1 VNSILIVALQIR
13 AIANLRLVTLSL
25 KAVVLAAG
33 EGIRL
38 QPLSLTRPKVML
50 PIAGKPILQ
59 SIMESLKSNGVSDIC
74 IIVGYLQER
83 IREFFGDGSRF
94 GVNLSYIEQK
104 KARGTADAVSIAEDF
119 IGSEDFLMS
128 NGDVLIKKD
137 EYGKLINYY
146 LTEKPQVAMTVCQVD
161 DPSQFGIVESEKGD
175 RVSRIIEKPAPGQ
188 TRSDSANCGIYV
200 FSSMIFDAIRK
211 TEKSARG
218 EYEITQ
224 SIERMLE
231 ERDYVKARKISNWW
245 IHIGQT
251 WDLLDANE
259 IMLKENNDE
268 YLVEGE
274 VENSVTIRPPVR
286 LGKGSRLRSGTYV
299 EGPVVI
305 GENCDIGPNAY
316 IRPFTT
322 IGDKCRVGNACEVK
336 NSIVMNRTHIPHL
349 SYVGDSIVGENVN
362 FGAGTITANL
372 RLDEK
377 PIYVTVKGQR
387 INSGRRKLGALIGDN
402 VRMGIGVT
410 VMPGVSIGPDSAIA
424 ANISVNF
431 DVPRNTLVEGKG
443 EISSRNWPP

>member
-1 VNSILIVALQIR
+1 M
-13 AIANLRLVTLSL
+13 

-50 PIAGKPILQ
+50 PVAGKPILQ
-59 SIMESLKSNGVSDIC
+59 SIVESLKSNGINDIC

-104 KARGTADAVSIAEDF
+104 KARGTADAVLFAEGF
-119 IGSEDFLMS
+119 IGDEDFLMS
-128 NGDVLIKKD
+128 NGDVLIKRD
-137 EYGKLINYY
+137 EYGKLIKSH
-146 LTEKPQVAMTVCQVD
+146 LTEKPEVSMVVHQVE
-161 DPSQFGIVESEKGD
+161 DPSQFGIVESAANNK
-175 RVSRIIEKPAPGQ
+175 VSRIIEKPAYGQ
-188 TRSDSANCGIYV
+188 TISNSANCGIYM
-200 FSSMIFDAIRK
+200 FSSRIFDAIRK
-211 TEKSARG
+211 TGKSSRG

-224 SIERMLE
+224 SIQQMLE
-231 ERDYVKARKISNWW
+231 NQNYPVTAHRIIDWW

-251 WDLLDANE
+251 WDLLEANE
-259 IMLKENNDE
+259 VLLKEHNDE
-268 YLVEGE
+268 FMVEGE
-274 VENSVTIRPPVR
+274 VEDFVTIRPPVR
-286 LGKGSRLRSGTYV
+286 LGKGSKLRAGTYI

-316 IRPFTT
+316 IRPFTSL
-322 IGDKCRVGNACEVK
+322 GDRCRLGNACEVK
-336 NSIVMNRTHIPHL
+336 NSIIMNRTHIPHL

-377 PIYVTVKGQR
+377 SIYVTVKGQR
-387 INSGRRKLGALIGDN
+387 VNSGRRKLGALIGDN

-410 VMPGVSIGPDSAIA
+410 IMPGVTIGPDSAIA

-431 DVPRNTLVEGKG
+431 DVPKNSLIEGKG
-443 EISSRNWPP
+443 ETSSRSWPP